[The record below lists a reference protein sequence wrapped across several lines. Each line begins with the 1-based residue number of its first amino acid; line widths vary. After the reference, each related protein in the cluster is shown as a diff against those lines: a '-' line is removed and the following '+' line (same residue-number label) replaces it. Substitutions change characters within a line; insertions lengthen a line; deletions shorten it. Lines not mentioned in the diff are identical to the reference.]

1 MKHNLRD
8 VCSHFTV
15 YGDFIIGVPFG
26 TGHINDTY
34 QVAFDQGGTIVH
46 YTVQRINHNV
56 FKNPPALMDNVER
69 VTAHLTSKNLG
80 KSGGS
85 RRTLRVIRTLDGKN
99 CYQDPDGNFW
109 RCYVFVENSRTY
121 DILETEKQAFEAARA
136 FGKFQGELVDIPG
149 GRLNETIPDF
159 HNTPKRLANLE
170 ESIKLDKFDRVKNVQ
185 KEIDFVMSRRD
196 DCGILLDLHK
206 QGLIPE
212 RITHNDT
219 KLNNVLID
227 DFTGEGICVIDLD
240 TVMPGLAHYD
250 FGDMIRTGTSPA
262 LEDEPDL
269 SKVTMRFNMFEALLR
284 GYLAGGNGFLNEVE
298 LEYLPFA
305 GKLIT
310 MEIGIRFLTD
320 YLDGDIYFKTHRNN
334 HNIDR
339 CHTQFKLVES
349 IEEQMDA
356 MKMKVKETAKEY
368 KA

>member
-170 ESIKLDKFDRVKNVQ
+170 ESIDSGACGEN
-185 KEIDFVMSRRD
+185 
-196 DCGILLDLHK
+196 DCSM
-206 QGLIPE
+206 
-212 RITHNDT
+212 
-219 KLNNVLID
+219 V
-227 DFTGEGICVIDLD
+227 
-240 TVMPGLAHYD
+240 
-250 FGDMIRTGTSPA
+250 
-262 LEDEPDL
+262 
-269 SKVTMRFNMFEALLR
+269 
-284 GYLAGGNGFLNEVE
+284 
-298 LEYLPFA
+298 
-305 GKLIT
+305 
-310 MEIGIRFLTD
+310 
-320 YLDGDIYFKTHRNN
+320 
-334 HNIDR
+334 
-339 CHTQFKLVES
+339 
-349 IEEQMDA
+349 
-356 MKMKVKETAKEY
+356 
-368 KA
+368 